1 MPRRFLIAV
10 ALLFIAVVSLV
21 AVACDSDDDTPAAT
35 ATSPAT
41 IPPDATP
48 EPTAPPFQ
56 GSREPRELI
65 SDVIPTPI
73 LMDVRAAAHE
83 DFDRL
88 VFEFADSRPGY
99 RVEYVSEAVAC
110 GSGMRV
116 EVAGNAVLQ
125 VRMQPAVAH
134 SEDGVPTFPS
144 QELTPSL
151 ASIVEVIQ
159 TCDFEGEVTW
169 VVGLTEEVDF
179 SLFTYPGP
187 FGIAIDV
194 AHPG

>member
-1 MPRRFLIAV
+1 MPRQPLFAL
-10 ALLFIAVVSLV
+10 ALLLFAVLSLG
-21 AVACDSDDDTPAAT
+21 AVACDSNDDVPAPT
-35 ATSPAT
+35 APSPAT
-41 IPPDATP
+41 IPPAVAA

-88 VFEFADSRPGY
+88 VFEFADSRPGF

-110 GSGMRV
+110 GSGMRM
-116 EVAGNAVLQ
+116 EVAGNAILQ
-125 VRMQPAVAH
+125 VRMRPATAH
-134 SEDGVPTFPS
+134 DEAGVPTFPS
-144 QELTPSL
+144 QEVTPNLS
-151 ASIVEVIQ
+151 SILGVVQ

-179 SLFTYPGP
+179 SMSTYPDP
-187 FGIAIDV
+187 FRVVIDV
-194 AHPG
+194 AHPN